1 MADALRMKAKKRNT
15 KTKTA
20 AAPSR
25 LNGHQ
30 EKECHLHQ
38 ETDSNQ
44 NPSSLGP
51 NLKSHVPCQQQQ
63 QEEEHGD
70 NHNHKRSEYY
80 RVLLPKNPSGC
91 TFYFYETP
99 EGTAAFRKFDCL
111 ADGSPCASIGLIRH
125 RGDVFCQVHDTC
137 LQSLTYQQARRVLK
151 RCFRQHLVVPLVMRD
166 CTFQRNTTRSEPT
179 TITTTLP
186 TTLVASGLDRNTGN
200 TQPATRV
207 PCSSTKPHPPMTRQ
221 RPQQQQLVPVKVQQT
236 QSATN
241 SSAAPN
247 HSTTTTSS
255 PSSSQQRPPILR
267 DDDNNNKTRD
277 DRDHQNH
284 ETNHTD
290 NQQQQQ
296 QQQQRLETMKR
307 LEAQLRQIRLRTKSR
322 AAALYAARRRKDKLL
337 GVLGQEPF
345 VDRSFSSWTD
355 DTTEWSSF
363 LTEQEE
369 EEQEDNDN
377 DDNEDPVG
385 HGSSSMYR
393 DNNVLLLG
401 DETVSVSS
409 LSLPL
414 LDQALSLTQNVVT
427 LLLDRED
434 DDNHCTAHDDKDD
447 DDDQYC
453 HTYLPD
459 HHQHTTKKRINKT
472 MGRVISSHPPTCI
485 VLDEALDLTKS
496 LCAVLNQDDK
506 DLKETMD
513 TMSVL
518 MDQTSDWNCPPDAAA
533 HPSNNSTRT
542 TNPTKKR
549 TGSKQEGGETPA
561 SSSASSSSSSSALSQ
576 DTTTTITSTGHDD
589 DDDEDDDPDHTGCR
603 KNRPRRNSRNRHEGT
618 KTRAYQEL
626 LNHVLALK
634 TAVAQLE
641 QTIFL
646 QKEPSPPSSL
656 TANITTT
663 TTISSTTP

>member
-1 MADALRMKAKKRNT
+1 MADALRTESKKRNT
-15 KTKTA
+15 KTKQA
-20 AAPSR
+20 AVAPP
-25 LNGHQ
+25 LINGRQ

-38 ETDSNQ
+38 TGPNQ

-51 NLKSHVPCQQQQ
+51 NLKSHVACQQ
-63 QEEEHGD
+63 QEEEEDED
-70 NHNHKRSEYY
+70 NNKRSEYY

-125 RGDVFCQVHDTC
+125 KGDVFCQVHDTC

-151 RCFRQHLVVPLVMRD
+151 RCFRQHVVVPLIMRD
-166 CTFQRNTTRSEPT
+166 CTYQRNTTRSEATIT
-179 TITTTLP
+179 TTTTTLP
-186 TTLVASGLDRNTGN
+186 TTVVAASGLDRKTVNTH
-200 TQPATRV
+200 PATRV
-207 PCSSTKPHPPMTRQ
+207 PCSSTKPHLPMTPQ
-221 RPQQQQLVPVKVQQT
+221 RPQPQQQLPVKVQQT
-236 QSATN
+236 QSAPN

-247 HSTTTTSS
+247 HSTTTTSPS
-255 PSSSQQRPPILR
+255 SSSQQRQPILR
-267 DDDNNNKTRD
+267 DDNNNDDKTRD
-277 DRDHQNH
+277 DN
-284 ETNHTD
+284 
-290 NQQQQQ
+290 QQQ

-307 LEAQLRQIRLRTKSR
+307 LEAQLRQIRLRTKSK
-322 AAALYAARRRKDKLL
+322 AAALYAARRRKDQRLQQQPW
-337 GVLGQEPF
+337 VH
-345 VDRSFSSWTD
+345 RSSSSWTD

-363 LTEQEE
+363 LTEQE
-369 EEQEDNDN
+369 DNDN
-377 DDNEDPVG
+377 DNEDAIW

-434 DDNHCTAHDDKDD
+434 EDNHCTTHDDKDD

-459 HHQHTTKKRINKT
+459 LHHHTTKKRINKT

-542 TNPTKKR
+542 TNPTKKP

-641 QTIFL
+641 QTIVL

-663 TTISSTTP
+663 TTTSSTTP